1 MPSTMDPTQT
11 DPRDVLVARA
21 DEQLAS
27 AHDQITRADQE
38 LARVHEQLS
47 RLAQAARR
55 PPDPQTNMTPLHLAV
70 VNDVQANDTADR
82 PSIGRRALR
91 GFTGLLLAACI
102 GVAAIAWQSSY
113 GEAAKQV
120 VAKWAPQ
127 LVAASSQPLQKPELP
142 AQPSPPAIQAAAA
155 EAAPQ
160 QPAPQQPDPPQ
171 PAPAA
176 QAAPE
181 DVTPPAAA
189 LPPDLAQLLQT
200 MARDLATM
208 GQGIEQLKTN
218 QEQMARDN
226 AKAAEQI
233 KATQEQMTRVIAKVS
248 EAKPS
253 EAKASEA
260 KASGQNLRPRISA
273 APPPRRTVAAMR
285 KPVPTLP
292 SPQAAAHPQVT
303 TQPQVITQP
312 DAEDPEPSPAPR
324 PPMPLR

>member
-1 MPSTMDPTQT
+1 MPSTLDPTQT
-11 DPRDVLVARA
+11 DPREVLVARA

-55 PPDPQTNMTPLHLAV
+55 PADPQTNMTPLHLAV
-70 VNDVQANDTADR
+70 VNDVQANDTGDR
-82 PSIGRRALR
+82 RSRGRRALR
-91 GFTGLLLAACI
+91 GFTGLLLAAGI

-120 VAKWAPQ
+120 IARWAPQ
-127 LVAASSQPLQKPELP
+127 LVAASSQPLQNPELP
-142 AQPSPPAIQAAAA
+142 VQPSPPAIQVTAA

-160 QPAPQQPDPPQ
+160 QPAPQQSDPPQ

-176 QAAPE
+176 QTAPE

-189 LPPDLAQLLQT
+189 LSPELAQLLQT
-200 MARDLATM
+200 MARDIATL

-218 QEQMARDN
+218 QEQMASDN

-233 KATQEQMTRVIAKVS
+233 KATQEKMARVI
-248 EAKPS
+248 
-253 EAKASEA
+253 AKASEA
-260 KASGQNLRPRISA
+260 KASESKASERHLRPRISA
-273 APPPRRTVAAMR
+273 APPPRPTVAATR
-285 KPVPTLP
+285 KPARTLP
-292 SPQAAAHPQVT
+292 PQAAAQPQVT
-303 TQPQVITQP
+303 TQPQVITEP
-312 DAEDPEPSPAPR
+312 EAEEPEASSAPR